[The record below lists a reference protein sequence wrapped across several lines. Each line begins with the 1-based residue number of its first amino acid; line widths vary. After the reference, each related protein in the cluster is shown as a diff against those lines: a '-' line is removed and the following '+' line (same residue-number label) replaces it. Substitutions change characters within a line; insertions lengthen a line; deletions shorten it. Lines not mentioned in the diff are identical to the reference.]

1 MVTNRIRNITRN
13 PAKSFVPTKYSTPI
27 VAAAIAMK
35 FQNVTIAPPT
45 LSASKPPNGR
55 DNEPTSGPMNAI
67 AMVTAGN
74 CVLIRS
80 GNAAE

>member
-1 MVTNRIRNITRN
+1 M
-13 PAKSFVPTKYSTPI
+13 

-45 LSASKPPNGR
+45 LSASSPPNGR
-55 DNEPTSGPMNAI
+55 DREPTSGPRNAMAI
-67 AMVTAGN
+67 VIAGN
-74 CVLIRS
+74 CVLISS